1 VPVVPRGLDIYIS
14 TYIQRGM
21 VRRSAKHRENPKMIG
36 RISYGSILDDL
47 DIAPGKLASFK
58 LPTELHAKVIKVASQ
73 YSQAELQKLLNESQP
88 RVSDFLRGKI
98 TKFSLETLVEYA
110 DRLGMHPQIKTE
122 VPRKPRERFA

>member
-1 VPVVPRGLDIYIS
+1 
-14 TYIQRGM
+14 
-21 VRRSAKHRENPKMIG
+21 MIG

-58 LPTELHAKVIKVASQ
+58 LPTELHATVIKVASQ

>member
-1 VPVVPRGLDIYIS
+1 
-14 TYIQRGM
+14 
-21 VRRSAKHRENPKMIG
+21 MIG

-110 DRLGMHPQIKTE
+110 DRLGMHPQIKTG
-122 VPRKPRERFA
+122 VPR

>member
-1 VPVVPRGLDIYIS
+1 
-14 TYIQRGM
+14 
-21 VRRSAKHRENPKMIG
+21 MIG

-88 RVSDFLRGKI
+88 RVSNFLRGKI

-110 DRLGMHPQIKTE
+110 DRLGMHPQIKTG
-122 VPRKPRERFA
+122 VPR

>member
-1 VPVVPRGLDIYIS
+1 
-14 TYIQRGM
+14 
-21 VRRSAKHRENPKMIG
+21 MIG

-58 LPTELHAKVIKVASQ
+58 LRTELHAKVIKVASQ

-110 DRLGMHPQIKTE
+110 DRLGMHPQIKTG
-122 VPRKPRERFA
+122 VPR